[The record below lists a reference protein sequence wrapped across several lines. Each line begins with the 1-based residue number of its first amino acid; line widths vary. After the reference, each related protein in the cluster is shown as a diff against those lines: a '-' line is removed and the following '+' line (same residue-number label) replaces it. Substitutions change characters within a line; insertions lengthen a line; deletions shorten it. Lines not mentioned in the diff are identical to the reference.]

1 MSSGQVPLWVPII
14 VGVLGFAGVI
24 SAQLIVGRREERR
37 WRRELVREREN
48 RSHEERAAGYA
59 QVIGAIEAL
68 DTVQFEAN
76 QATGKPDEHLS
87 ADLRQLTSTLR
98 NNLGVVN
105 LQAPERIRVML
116 SGAILPRLTLSRLL
130 LGDEFRREDPTLWE
144 TSQREYRA
152 LRAEMRRDL
161 GMDAEDL

>member
-1 MSSGQVPLWVPII
+1 M

-68 DTVQFEAN
+68 DTVQFEAKR
-76 QATGKPDEHLS
+76 AAGKLDEYLS
-87 ADLRQLTSTLR
+87 TDLRQFTATLR

-130 LGDEFRREDPTLWE
+130 LGDEFHQEDPTLWE

>member
-1 MSSGQVPLWVPII
+1 M

-24 SAQLIVGRREERR
+24 SAQLIVGRREDRR

-68 DTVQFEAN
+68 DTVQFEAKHAAG
-76 QATGKPDEHLS
+76 QPDEYLS
-87 ADLRQLTSTLR
+87 ADLRQLTATLR

-130 LGDEFRREDPTLWE
+130 LGDEFRPEDPTLWE